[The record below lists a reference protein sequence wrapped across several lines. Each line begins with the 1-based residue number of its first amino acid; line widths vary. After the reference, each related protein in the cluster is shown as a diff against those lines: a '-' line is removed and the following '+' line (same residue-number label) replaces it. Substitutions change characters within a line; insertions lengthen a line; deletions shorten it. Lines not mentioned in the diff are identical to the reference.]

1 MPKHEGSKEGTA
13 GLGPETLTATAGTHS
28 QALAKDNYLVL
39 STSNCK
45 AGVTIVTKA
54 LSEVLEDSER
64 RGDMCDAQ
72 KKKNPSK
79 AQKFCKDNFP
89 LDIRSTNPPSEL
101 ITLGS
106 PHRPVHRWLH
116 AIHPQLPVYIAGDG
130 SDKWHAASQE
140 HPQSLGVEIPALR
153 PSCCM
158 LALQKYGERKPDV
171 YLVLVALMLWEGKK

>member
-72 KKKNPSK
+72 KKKK
-79 AQKFCKDNFP
+79 IQVKLKNFAK
-89 LDIRSTNPPSEL
+89 
-101 ITLGS
+101 ITFL
-106 PHRPVHRWLH
+106 
-116 AIHPQLPVYIAGDG
+116 
-130 SDKWHAASQE
+130 
-140 HPQSLGVEIPALR
+140 
-153 PSCCM
+153 
-158 LALQKYGERKPDV
+158 
-171 YLVLVALMLWEGKK
+171 